1 MASNLE
7 YAKLSAYVYSD
18 GGPDRPPLPEGWV
31 HATESNGFPLQ
42 SWGPSGYYGAVFR
55 NVVTGEYVLASRGTE
70 GLRRGLRRP
79 GRCS

>member
-18 GGPDRPPLPEGWV
+18 GGPTRPPLPQGWAPV
-31 HATESNGFPLQ
+31 MGADGFTLH

-55 NVVTGEYVLASRGTE
+55 NVATGAY
-70 GLRRGLRRP
+70 LRREGPRSTIPGIVRP
-79 GRCS
+79 IGRC